1 MAEGRQI
8 KKPKLSASAGAISAT
23 DDVSGGAGAGTGTG
37 TGTLI
42 KWSAYEYSTIVTK
55 GN

>member
-1 MAEGRQI
+1 MLPDLVAEGRNQNY
-8 KKPKLSASAGAISAT
+8 PLSAGAISAT
-23 DDVSGGAGAGTGTG
+23 DDVSGGAG

-42 KWSAYEYSTIVTK
+42 KWSAHKYSTIVTK